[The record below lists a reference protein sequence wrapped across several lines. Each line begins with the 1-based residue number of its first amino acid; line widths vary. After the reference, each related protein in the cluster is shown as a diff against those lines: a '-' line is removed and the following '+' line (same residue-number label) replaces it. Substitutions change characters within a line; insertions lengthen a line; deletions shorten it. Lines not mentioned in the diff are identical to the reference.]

1 MVHIIRTVPKLAYG
15 MDVLERFA
23 PVCEWSRVLFV
34 MFVIVSMMQGGSQQQ
49 ISEASFW
56 CMLPSSSKQSENR
69 R

>member
-1 MVHIIRTVPKLAYG
+1 

-23 PVCEWSRVLFV
+23 PVCEWSRVLSV
-34 MFVIVSMMQGGSQQQ
+34 MFVIVFMMQGGSQQQ

-56 CMLPSSSKQSENR
+56 CMLPSTSKQSENR